1 MRASWLWC
9 LIGLPLARAVPPG
22 RLPARPLAVA
32 AAPTI
37 LLHRLVADSM
47 GAVWS
52 RSNEHWDQLADLNWM
67 ERNLG
72 TVRATQREFL
82 GCLMGQV
89 RGDTVEIDAWT
100 PARNMKRLMTAV
112 TGDCS
117 GLERYVGTFHTHPY
131 LADTQNR
138 ATKQR
143 FLAPQDLLS
152 FAVSDDRVALV
163 IWDVDSLDAAARD
176 SLGEVAHPAAVLI
189 R

>member
-9 LIGLPLARAVPPG
+9 LIGLPL
-22 RLPARPLAVA
+22 LPAALPP
-32 AAPTI
+32 APAGPTV
-37 LLHRLVADSM
+37 LLHRIVADSM
-47 GAVWS
+47 AAIWR

-72 TVRATQREFL
+72 TVRDTQREYL
-82 GCLMGQV
+82 GCLMGRV
-89 RGDTVEIDAWT
+89 RGDTVEIEAWT

-117 GLERYVGTFHTHPY
+117 GLDGYVGTFHTHPY

-143 FLAPQDLLS
+143 YLAPQDLLS
-152 FAVSDDRVALV
+152 FEASGDPVALV

-176 SLGEVAHPAAVLI
+176 ARGEVAHPAAILI